1 MFQISFHF
9 KAVSTRL
16 TLKQQQQQQQQQQT
30 LPQYN
35 FAFCLKI
42 SVANFSKYL
51 ELVFLFEEK
60 IMVSTVITYT

>member
-9 KAVSTRL
+9 KAVSSYSVN
-16 TLKQQQQQQQQQQT
+16 LKKKKTKNQKT

-60 IMVSTVITYT
+60 ILVSTVITYT

>member
-16 TLKQQQQQQQQQQT
+16 TLKQQQQQQQQT